1 MIKSYFYSLFVF
13 FLILLAFFP
22 LGLYFFSFIILGVI
36 AYSNIQYRNM
46 LFYVFF
52 VFLILSICINETS
65 VQRFL
70 YVEDDFTTYYDNYLS
85 LLNGQYS
92 SLLQF
97 GGGFE
102 VGFPLLNLII
112 SKIIRGPYPYI
123 LQIVYILTFI
133 ILMIKLSKYIVGL
146 NNTLDRK
153 IMLLWGI
160 LFLKVTAML
169 TIERQAMASLFI
181 LCSFFDLRKRFFWFI
196 VACFFHISTPIVYIC
211 VRLLLN
217 VKKFSTVF
225 KYVIIA
231 LALTFS
237 SYQILTLI
245 IHIFPNDKVGYV
257 LYHINNNDLI
267 INEFIKSIKQ
277 VIYVIPLILL
287 ASIYSFYGY
296 KWHLFPSLILFITL
310 MLVMSIL
317 PGVPTRIF
325 MPIIYCLFGYYYY
338 DFLSFFNKRYQVS
351 LFSLI
356 VIVFFLQKLFTIGYY
371 YRYPLINTQPFYYIS
386 EIIEPIN
393 SVSRSNLKRFDN
405 IKVTN
410 ENKL

>member
-1 MIKSYFYSLFVF
+1 
-13 FLILLAFFP
+13 
-22 LGLYFFSFIILGVI
+22 
-36 AYSNIQYRNM
+36 M
-46 LFYVFF
+46 LFR
-52 VFLILSICINETS
+52 S
-65 VQRFL
+65 
-70 YVEDDFTTYYDNYLS
+70 
-85 LLNGQYS
+85 
-92 SLLQF
+92 
-97 GGGFE
+97 
-102 VGFPLLNLII
+102 
-112 SKIIRGPYPYI
+112 
-123 LQIVYILTFI
+123 
-133 ILMIKLSKYIVGL
+133 
-146 NNTLDRK
+146 
-153 IMLLWGI
+153 
-160 LFLKVTAML
+160 
-169 TIERQAMASLFI
+169 
-181 LCSFFDLRKRFFWFI
+181 
-196 VACFFHISTPIVYIC
+196 
-211 VRLLLN
+211 
-217 VKKFSTVF
+217 F